1 MKYMTCDLCI
11 IYQCTGL
18 ANILQCICNKS
29 YWEENLHAPRPNF
42 VMSKLDGCP
51 VAFTTWAPTCISRK
65 KLWKENVLASV
76 SGTSSSSN
84 SSYFVLYFISSTII
98 YRSHSRSL
106 PFLHLLK
113 HVFAIVCFRCNEIIT
128 HHFSELSEKGIS
140 ISFTSMKVTMKSLLQ
155 IKPRLYNGR
164 IL

>member
-76 SGTSSSSN
+76 SGTYIHLILCSILYHQQSSIDLIVDHYHFCTDLNMFLLLFASGVMKSSL
-84 SSYFVLYFISSTII
+84 F
-98 YRSHSRSL
+98 
-106 PFLHLLK
+106 
-113 HVFAIVCFRCNEIIT
+113 
-128 HHFSELSEKGIS
+128 HHFSELSEKDIK